1 MFKYQ
6 EMFPEIRD
14 AKEPFDFFKF
24 IRIGKESSAP
34 YGDPQYLK
42 YEDFDNETETE
53 FEAYIKACLEKAEY
67 TPGEYEFKL
76 IQLLLESLINRKIL
90 TEDLHSSAVDL
101 VIAATLL
108 HNVYVDKE
116 HPYTSLF
123 KAREEFLPLLDE
135 GDFRKIPRALIEI
148 VFETIEKQFGEN
160 APLKEMIPQNGTITD
175 LFANCVW
182 LVRESGFISEA

>member
-14 AKEPFDFFKF
+14 AKEPFDFFKY
-24 IRIGKESSAP
+24 IRIGKETNAP

-53 FEAYIKACLEKAEY
+53 FEAYIKACLKKANY

-90 TEDLHSSAVDL
+90 TEDMHSSAVDL
-101 VIAATLL
+101 VIAAALL

-123 KAREEFLPLLDE
+123 KAREEFLPLLDK

-148 VFETIEKQFGEN
+148 VFETIEKQFGEQ
-160 APLKEMIPQNGTITD
+160 APLKEMIPPNGTVTD

-182 LVRESGFISEA
+182 LVRESGFIGKA